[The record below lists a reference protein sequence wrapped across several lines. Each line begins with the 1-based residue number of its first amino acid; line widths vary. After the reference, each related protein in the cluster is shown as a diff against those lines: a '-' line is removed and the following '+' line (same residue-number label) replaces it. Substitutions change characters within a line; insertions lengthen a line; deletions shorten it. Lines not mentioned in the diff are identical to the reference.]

1 MFNIYLKEVNIGRL
15 ARLSGI
21 ALNDMEVGQRII
33 KEQVAWIGLG
43 PQLLFICFKV
53 WHTTFH
59 CFPVGAG

>member
-43 PQLLFICFKV
+43 PQLLF
-53 WHTTFH
+53 HML
-59 CFPVGAG
+59 